1 MHRPSLPT
9 AVSLAVLA
17 LSVFV
22 LVTACGTTK
31 DAARPSPT
39 QNLPGHASTPRPGA
53 ALSVLFRTVPAR

>member
-22 LVTACGTTK
+22 LVTACGATK

-39 QNLPGHASTPRPGA
+39 QDLPGHASTARPGT
-53 ALSVLFRTVPAR
+53 ALSVMFATVPSR